1 MLRKEDKGMPILA
14 WILLGLIAGFVTN
27 KLVNQTGE
35 SVVTDIALGVGGA
48 LAGGWIFKQ
57 FGQPGATGLDPW
69 SLLVAV
75 VGAVVLLVLYH
86 TITGIAPRRI

>member
-1 MLRKEDKGMPILA
+1 MLRKEDNGMPILA
-14 WILLGLIAGFVTN
+14 WVLLGLIAGFVTN
-27 KLVNQTGE
+27 KFVNRADE
-35 SVVTDIALGVGGA
+35 SVLTDIAIGVGGA

-57 FGQPGATGLDPW
+57 LGQPGATGLDPW

-86 TITGIAPRRI
+86 TITGIAPRRT

>member
-1 MLRKEDKGMPILA
+1 MSILA
-14 WILLGLIAGFVTN
+14 WMLLGLIAGFVAN

-48 LAGGWIFKQ
+48 LVGGWIFKQ
-57 FGQPGATGLDPW
+57 LGQPGTTGLDPW
-69 SLLVAV
+69 SLLVAL

-86 TITGIAPRRI
+86 TITGIVPRRT